1 MGVVILQRLHIIIT
15 VTDLSLVSI
24 LAAEA
29 KTVYTKS
36 TIAET
41 VEGMNIIELKGVANY
56 QKPSENKKRLLICC
70 NQVYIFSIDQVLC
83 KLSYLLRLVLNIN
96 HCYFQNLEEILSI
109 FIHSCQIAMS
119 CTFDLVHIQRLNSA
133 DIIYLLVFNI
143 YNLLFTANSY
153 FMEC

>member
-1 MGVVILQRLHIIIT
+1 MGVVIPQRLHIIIT

-24 LAAEA
+24 LVAEA

-36 TIAET
+36 TIVKT
-41 VEGMNIIELKGVANY
+41 VEVMNIIELKAVADY

-70 NQVYIFSIDQVLC
+70 NQVYLFSIDQVLF

-96 HCYFQNLEEILSI
+96 HCYFQNLEESLSI

-119 CTFDLVHIQRLNSA
+119 CTFDLVHIERLNST
-133 DIIYLLVFNI
+133 DIIFLLVFNI
-143 YNLLFTANSY
+143 YYLLFTSNSY
-153 FMEC
+153 LMEC